1 MFVDKQKDY
10 IENPE
15 DHMNSED
22 EEEESSEGSNQSES
36 VISKSKKDKANG
48 ENKSESTKKKDGKLS
63 STLSDESIS
72 HISGATSDS
81 DEEDDDAADDDDED
95 DDDDTE
101 NDASFIGKDFEEKR
115 NLLLDEETTDKPVS
129 SKSENVS
136 SFGTLTLSETSCV
149 TSKHDD
155 ANEPAVKRTSQGTI
169 KEINDL
175 FGSDSESSKAKKPKL
190 DELPKS
196 KKGDKSEKLEERRN
210 SHEEVKRTV
219 STRSTRSSS
228 NGNLKA
234 KKSNDKSEECIVID

>member
-1 MFVDKQKDY
+1 MFVVKQKDY
-10 IENPE
+10 VENPE
-15 DHMNSED
+15 DHMNSVD
-22 EEEESSEGSNQSES
+22 EEEESSDESNHSES
-36 VISKSKKDKANG
+36 AISKSKKDDTANG
-48 ENKSESTKKKDGKLS
+48 ESKPESAKKKDGKLS

-81 DEEDDDAADDDDED
+81 DDEDDDADDDDE

-101 NDASFIGKDFEEKR
+101 NDASFIGKNFEEKR

-136 SFGTLTLSETSCV
+136 SLGTLTLSETNCV

-155 ANEPAVKRTSQGTI
+155 ANEPAVKRTSLGTL
-169 KEINDL
+169 KEINDI

-190 DELPKS
+190 DELSKS

-228 NGNLKA
+228 NGIAKA